1 MASTSKTKK
10 SKLDEQKKS
19 STLTKK
25 KTEKKPVS
33 KPAPKKTT
41 SSKSK
46 ISAKKTTKKNTK
58 DYDLDNEFGFL
69 EENFDDI
76 ENKNIALIIN
86 IVKKELE
93 KKQKKNPEKKSLSQM
108 EVMQLF
114 DKKKIDISEEIDEI
128 FQHLML
134 KKLMSDD
141 IEKDL
146 NDYVDEKEIFKQIS
160 NEKFNKK
167 EDLDSG
173 ELTMEFENDDSS
185 YDTEIINQFSH
196 NDELEDYNGDDEN
209 YYYDDSYEEETE
221 EYDEEEGEKDENNEF
236 VFEDYSSLVENTSF

>member
-1 MASTSKTKK
+1 MASTLKTTKTSKTKK
-10 SKLDEQKKS
+10 SKIDEEKKS

-25 KTEKKPVS
+25 KIEKKPVS

-114 DKKKIDISEEIDEI
+114 DKK
-128 FQHLML
+128 
-134 KKLMSDD
+134 
-141 IEKDL
+141 
-146 NDYVDEKEIFKQIS
+146 
-160 NEKFNKK
+160 
-167 EDLDSG
+167 
-173 ELTMEFENDDSS
+173 
-185 YDTEIINQFSH
+185 
-196 NDELEDYNGDDEN
+196 
-209 YYYDDSYEEETE
+209 
-221 EYDEEEGEKDENNEF
+221 
-236 VFEDYSSLVENTSF
+236 